1 MAQVN
6 VKRWQGHLEA
16 AAKAGVSIARYA
28 REHGVSAHTL
38 YAAKQAIESG
48 ARAAV
53 ARRRVTVRVTGPTS
67 SFVPVRLAAT
77 GAGLSAQLPN
87 GVELRFGVLDEPGL
101 GAVVR
106 LLAGLACSR

>member
-28 REHGVSAHTL
+28 REHDVSAHTL
-38 YAAKQAIESG
+38 YAAKQTIESG
-48 ARAAV
+48 ARAAG
-53 ARRRVTVRVTGPTS
+53 ARRRGTVRATGRTS
-67 SFVPVRLAAT
+67 GFVPVRLAAT
-77 GAGLSAQLPN
+77 GAGLSAHLPN
-87 GVELRFGVLDEPGL
+87 GIELRFSALNEPGL
-101 GAVVR
+101 GAVLR